1 MTELLT
7 IVMWLW
13 DDPERPC
20 RWGKPYSV
28 MDVDRVA
35 RQVHRN
41 LRIPHRFVCFTDHP
55 FAPCTAASGGVPV
68 DLRRIWPCPV
78 GDRGRPE
85 QGQCWRRLRAF
96 SPDMLPILGPRFVSI
111 DLDCV
116 VVGDLTPL
124 FNQPDADLVMWA
136 NQAAPGT
143 PYNGSMWLHRTGSLP
158 IIWQSFD
165 PATSPQTCI
174 EHGFIGSDQAW
185 ISYVMGPDLP
195 KWTMADG
202 VHHYG
207 KHCQGHLPANARIVF
222 APGSEKIPAERLS
235 GERW

>member
-1 MTELLT
+1 MTEPLT
-7 IVMWLW
+7 VVFWLW

-20 RWGKPYSV
+20 RWGEAYTV
-28 MDVDRVA
+28 EDVERVA
-35 RQVHRN
+35 GQVQAN
-41 LRIPHRFVCFTDHP
+41 LRIPHRFVCLTDNR
-55 FAPCTAASGGVPV
+55 AAFPRCEPYIKP
-68 DLRRIWPCPV
+68 LRLWPCPV

-85 QGQCWRRLRAF
+85 QGQSWRRLRAF

-124 FNQPDADLVMWA
+124 FQQPDADLVMWA
-136 NQAAPGT
+136 SPAAPGT

-165 PATSPQTCI
+165 PETSPQTCL

-207 KHCQGHLPANARIVF
+207 KHCLEHCPANARIVF
-222 APGSEKIPAERLS
+222 APGKVKIPPERLS

>member
-1 MTELLT
+1 MTEPLT
-7 IVMWLW
+7 IVFWLW
-13 DDPERPC
+13 DDPKHPC
-20 RWGKPYSV
+20 RWGKPYTFD
-28 MDVDRVA
+28 DVQRVA
-35 RQVHRN
+35 QQVRAN
-41 LRIPHRFVCFTDHP
+41 LKIPHSLVCFSDWHLDP
-55 FAPCTAASGGVPV
+55 QCFDPLVWV
-68 DLRRIWPCPV
+68 RQIWPCPV

-96 SPDMLPILGPRFVSI
+96 APEMVDILGPRFVSI

-165 PATSPQTCI
+165 PATSPQTCL

-222 APGSEKIPAERLS
+222 APGSEKIPIGRLS
-235 GERW
+235 GEKW